1 MDTLAAKKIVI
12 SGYYGFDNSGDEAVL
27 QSILLALEE
36 QGRKQGFQL
45 IPIVLSANPAKTSQ
59 TYGIEAVHRMS
70 PSAMVRAI
78 RSSDGLISGGGSLLQ
93 DATSAKSIP
102 YYLGVLK
109 LAQWLGKPTFI
120 YSQGIGPVYRGMFFG
135 WIRSVFNRC
144 RLVSV
149 RDTESKQLL
158 LTMKVKNQIIVVP
171 DPVMAMPLSKGE
183 QGRIEPLL
191 SEKPVIGI
199 SVRYWNEDRSELK
212 AIAEAITMLLEQTDA
227 QIRFLPFHLPT
238 DEGASNVIKAQL
250 DSQYD
255 ERVSIALGA
264 THPQQMLAE
273 VGRCDLLIG
282 MRLHSLIYA
291 ASQQVPM
298 LGISYDPKID
308 QFLNR
313 LEMRAVAHTTGIHHE
328 TGANIAAAAVEL
340 FHQRLN
346 WQADKRL
353 LIERLKN
360 EAQTPA
366 QQIALYFNKGRDHH

>member
-1 MDTLAAKKIVI
+1 LDTLATKRIVI

-36 QGRKQGFQL
+36 QGKNHGIRFV
-45 IPIVLSANPAKTSQ
+45 PVVLSNNPAQTSQ
-59 TYGIEAVHRMS
+59 TYGVQAVHRMK
-70 PSAMVRAI
+70 PGALIRAI

-93 DATSAKSIP
+93 DATGAKTIP
-102 YYLGVLK
+102 YYLAVIK

-120 YSQGIGPVYRGMFFG
+120 YSQGIGPVHRGMFFG

-144 RLVSV
+144 QLISV
-149 RDTESKQLL
+149 RDEESKQLL
-158 LTMKVKNQIIVVP
+158 LQMKVNRDIIVVP
-171 DPVMAMPLSKGE
+171 DPVMGMPVGEENAQAEKLSSNSPIVG
-183 QGRIEPLL
+183 
-191 SEKPVIGI
+191 V
-199 SVRYWNEDRSELK
+199 SVRYWNQDRSELDSL
-212 AIAEAITMLLEQTDA
+212 AEAIALILEQNEA
-227 QIRFLPFHLPT
+227 QIRFLPFHLPS
-238 DEGASNVIKAQL
+238 DEEASQYIRKQL
-250 DSQYD
+250 DGKYS
-255 ERVSIALGA
+255 ERVTISTGV
-264 THPQQMLAE
+264 THPQKMLAE

-313 LEMRAVAHTTGIHHE
+313 LDMLAIANTTSISAQLVAAE
-328 TGANIAAAAVEL
+328 AAML
-340 FHQRLN
+340 LQQRLQ
-346 WQADKRL
+346 WRMDKQR

-366 QQIALYFNKGRDHH
+366 QQVVLFFNKGRDFS